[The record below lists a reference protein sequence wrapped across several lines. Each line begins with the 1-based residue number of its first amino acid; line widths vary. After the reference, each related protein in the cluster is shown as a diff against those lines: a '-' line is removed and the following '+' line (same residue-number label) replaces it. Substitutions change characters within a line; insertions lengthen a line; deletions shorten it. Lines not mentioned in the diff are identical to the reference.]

1 MGSRE
6 VSVHGSVQGGLCPW
20 GLCPERSLLGGL
32 CPGGSLSGS
41 LCLGERGLCQR
52 DPPPYSYVQAA
63 FLLPSTMKLR
73 RLCFYTCVSVHRGG
87 LPQCMLGYHPLPGAG
102 TTLPWSRHPPVAG
115 TAQSRHP
122 PEQAHLPPEQ
132 APPLEQAPP
141 TTPSRRL
148 LFRTVR
154 ILLECI
160 LVIQFYY
167 NNKNDHVKQFSRC

>member
-1 MGSRE
+1 MFLHLSVILSTGG
-6 VSVHGSVQGGLCPW
+6 VSVCGVSVQGGLCPGGLCPWVCPGGLCPW

-63 FLLPSTMKLR
+63 FLLPSHNEVAKVMFLH
-73 RLCFYTCVSVHRGG
+73 LCVCPQGG

-132 APPLEQAPP
+132 APPWSMHPP
-141 TTPSRRL
+141 PPPADGYCSGR
-148 LFRTVR
+148 
-154 ILLECI
+154 
-160 LVIQFYY
+160 YASY
-167 NNKNDHVKQFSRC
+167 